1 MSSRESK
8 TPSPPDKAE
17 QIALPKAQVQVSSEA
32 LFRYQVVSD
41 VRSRRER
48 DESLSDSVK
57 QVASRQHA
65 VLTGGQ
71 RRVSKRTL
79 YRWLSAFE
87 SGGLAGLEPQSRKST
102 GNLALTQDLLE
113 FLQTTKQDDSKASVP
128 EVLRRA
134 REQGVLAHD
143 QRVDRTTAYRAC
155 VRLGLPLSHLSTK
168 RDRDARRFSY
178 PHRMMM
184 MLVDGKH
191 FRAGAKRARRVAF
204 FFLDDCTR
212 KGLHVVVGTKGEAT
226 QLFLRGLYELILKY
240 GLAAIIYLDN
250 GPAFIADDAG
260 IVIGQSGMHLVLGTS
275 GYPEGHGKVE
285 RFNRTA
291 SSTVLRALTRP
302 EVDPSVPALEL
313 RLQHFLHEQYN
324 RWPHESLNGQTPE
337 QRWQTDS
344 QPLRFPSSE
353 TDLRERFFVTETR
366 RVSNDHVISFEGTA
380 YEVPRGHAT
389 TRATLRRA
397 VLDDSLYVLHQGQ
410 WTRLHPVDLTAN
422 AYARRARPGAAAPED
437 DQGPPPVPTAA
448 CQAFDRDFGPV
459 VDADGNCPAPTR
471 ASNSEPLP
479 PPESE
484 DE

>member
-8 TPSPPDKAE
+8 APPPPDNAE

-48 DESLSDSVK
+48 DESLSDSVN

-71 RRVSKRTL
+71 RSVSKRTL

-87 SGGLAGLEPQSRKST
+87 SGGLAGLEPRARSGQGT
-102 GNLALTQDLLE
+102 TALSSDLVR
-113 FLQTTKQDDSKASVP
+113 FLQTTKQDDPKASVP

-134 REQGVLAHD
+134 REQGVLQRD
-143 QRVDRTTAYRAC
+143 ERVDRTTAYRVCA
-155 VRLGLPLSHLSTK
+155 RLGLPLSQLSTK
-168 RDRDARRFSY
+168 RDRDARRFTY

-191 FRAGAKRARRVAF
+191 FRAGAERARRVAF

-226 QLFLRGLYELILKY
+226 QVFLRGLYELILKY
-240 GLAAIIYLDN
+240 GLAVIIYLDN

-291 SSTVLRALTRP
+291 LSTVLRALTRP
-302 EVDPSVPALEL
+302 EVEPSAPALEL

-324 RWPHESLNGQTPE
+324 RRPHESLDGQTPE
-337 QRWQTDS
+337 QRWQADS

-422 AYARRARPGAAAPED
+422 AYARRARPGATAPDD

-448 CQAFDRDFGPV
+448 CHAFDRDFGPV
-459 VDADGNCPAPTR
+459 VTTDGGCPEPTR
-471 ASNSEPLP
+471 VCDSAHPHQQENQ
-479 PPESE
+479 